1 MIELRNIPLHQ
12 ITESPFNPRRYFS
25 ATAMEELTA
34 SIKSKGI
41 LQPILVRPNADGYE
55 IVAGA
60 RRFRAAGEAQLDTI
74 PAVVREMDDTAALE
88 AAVIENLQREDVHPL
103 EEAEGYELLLKQS
116 SYNAE
121 ELGAKIGKSRAY
133 IYARLKLLDLCPA
146 ARDEFY
152 EGTLDAS
159 TALLIARIP
168 GKELQKRAVKEITKQ
183 GFNGDRLSYRAAK
196 EHIQH
201 SYMLDLKDANFK
213 PDDAS
218 LIPAAGSC
226 TDCPKRTGN
235 DRILFDDVD
244 DLDVCTDPKCFDN
257 KRVEH
262 YLKLKENAEQ
272 KGIKIISGETAK
284 KIMPHSLHSIDGFI
298 ALDAPCEDDDEYR
311 TYRQILGADAPVS
324 AIIES
329 TSIRD
334 KNSPLIEVA
343 EPTAMAEA
351 LARAGFKP
359 NEEPAD
365 QKTAHRNAEWAAEQ
379 AAKEKATET
388 ERAYRSRLFH
398 AVRETTGQ
406 RFADQGITIDDL
418 RALAV
423 NIFRAID
430 YSDAEEVMALHTGP
444 KKFDGDEDFETACDE
459 FATTITG
466 YNVQELGRFLAEAA
480 FIGEVHYMPYMMQ
493 EKAHPTRMIAEA
505 TRLGI
510 DAEALKNPIPPTP
523 AAQAQEE
530 KPTKKTK
537 AKATPKAA
545 KPTAEKPKAKDK
557 VTPAAPSKVK
567 ADLKKPVTKKG
578 GL

>member
-1 MIELRNIPLHQ
+1 MELRNIPLDQ
-12 ITESPFNPRRYFS
+12 LSESVFNPRRRFD
-25 ATAMEELTA
+25 AKAMDNLIA
-34 SIKSKGI
+34 SVKAQGI
-41 LQPILVRPNADGYE
+41 LQPILVRPTDFGLE
-55 IVAGA
+55 IVAGT
-60 RRFRAAGEAQLDTI
+60 RRFRAANEAGHETI

-103 EEAEGYELLLKQS
+103 EEAEGYERLMQQA
-116 SYNAE
+116 SYSAE
-121 ELGAKIGKSRAY
+121 ALGAKIGKSRAY

-201 SYMLDLKDANFK
+201 SYTLDLKDANFK
-213 PDDAS
+213 PDDAD

-244 DLDVCTDPKCFDN
+244 DLDVCTDPKCYDD

-262 YLKLKENAEQ
+262 YLKLKENAEK
-272 KGIKIISGETAK
+272 KGIKIIAGEAAK
-284 KIMPHSLHSIDGFI
+284 KIMPYSLHAIDGYI
-298 ALDAPCEDDDEYR
+298 ALDAQCHEDDEYR

-334 KNSPLIEVA
+334 KNAPLIEVA
-343 EPTAMAEA
+343 EPTALADA
-351 LARAGFKP
+351 LERAGFKP
-359 NEEPAD
+359 SEEPEDAAD
-365 QKTAHRNAEWAAEQ
+365 QKTAYRNAEWAAEQ
-379 AAKEKATET
+379 AAKEKAVET

-459 FATTITG
+459 FATTITS

-480 FIGEVHYMPYMMQ
+480 FIGELHYMPYMMQ

-557 VTPAAPSKVK
+557 VTPTASSKAK
-567 ADLKKPVTKKG
+567 TDLRKPG
-578 GL
+578 GER